1 MRSFGRDW
9 MKGRI
14 NSGDIPCLHIL
25 QVKRKVI
32 VVIRDIVVICNTNW
46 IFRYKIVISWEEKTI
61 STSLIKIILI
71 LLQFFYNFHFLFK
84 FELIYIL
91 PIYVYISS
99 FIDCFNTIDVIVAL
113 LSLSMC
119 FYSFLP

>member
-14 NSGDIPCLHIL
+14 NSGDILCLHIL
-25 QVKRKVI
+25 QVKRVI

-46 IFRYKIVISWEEKTI
+46 IFRYKIIISWQEKTI

-71 LLQFFYNFHFLFK
+71 LLQFFYNSHFLFK
-84 FELIYIL
+84 FESIYIL